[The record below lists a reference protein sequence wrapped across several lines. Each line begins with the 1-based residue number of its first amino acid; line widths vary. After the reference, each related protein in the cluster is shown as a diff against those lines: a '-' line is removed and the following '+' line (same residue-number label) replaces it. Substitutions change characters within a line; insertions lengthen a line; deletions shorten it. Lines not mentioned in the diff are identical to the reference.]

1 MVNIFKVLDYY
12 SAQGLVDV
20 TPISLP
26 GYQPNLPILQH
37 MYLKSKLNN
46 KRQNELIPYNDCL
59 YRNIYRYIKLNSI
72 DLVYCCITIKMIMSM
87 SEIKMECLTF
97 MLNVGGVQPNLEL
110 MTQDMR

>member
-1 MVNIFKVLDYY
+1 MPCRSLYSLESLPGLVSVSDVISMFQVLDYY

-59 YRNIYRYIKLNSI
+59 YRNIYRHVKIRNF
-72 DLVYCCITIKMIMSM
+72 IT
-87 SEIKMECLTF
+87 
-97 MLNVGGVQPNLEL
+97 
-110 MTQDMR
+110 

>member
-1 MVNIFKVLDYY
+1 MTSSPQVLDYY

-59 YRNIYRYIKLNSI
+59 YRNMYRYRILGLKDYVCVSRGL
-72 DLVYCCITIKMIMSM
+72 DITI
-87 SEIKMECLTF
+87 
-97 MLNVGGVQPNLEL
+97 
-110 MTQDMR
+110 